1 MKHKFIGVLFG
12 LMGCAAL
19 AGCGNAGAGAAGNAV
34 DTAAPTA
41 TEAVAE
47 SPEDKVASPSGGA
60 TEADTTQPDSDE
72 PDYEAVYAPVFAE
85 VLEVI
90 ENGYDYEKEYRY
102 VSDGLVE
109 KIMYP
114 GDGDLM
120 DAVGYVLMDVSG
132 DGVPELLIGC
142 DEVYDTAHPE
152 SYFFEVY
159 TVKDDEP
166 FPVFEGWAR
175 SNYIWMGDGH
185 FYYLGSNGA
194 MSTLMGENHL
204 CKDGT
209 EIVWDDF
216 YFTEEKADGE
226 IGYYHN
232 TTGIYDT
239 EKSEELS
246 AFEDRFIELMD
257 DYEARC
263 QQLSWIP
270 IGSLKGKYETTA
282 TAGSP
287 PSSGDSRSASL
298 EKELTDEWLFLNGA
312 ILSIENDGTFGL
324 YDDSYNWILS
334 GTWEA
339 EPGTDAV
346 TVTLFSEA
354 GDAGNRQIAEGSLQ
368 EDSTGYLVLDLKF
381 VPGLTT
387 FTDGE
392 ATLSQKPKNP

>member
-1 MKHKFIGVLFG
+1 MKHKFMGVLFG

-19 AGCGNAGAGAAGNAV
+19 AGCGNAGADATV
-34 DTAAPTA
+34 DEKETEAPAA
-41 TEAVAE
+41 TEATTE
-47 SPEDKVASPSGGA
+47 TT
-60 TEADTTQPDSDE
+60 TEAVNGKSESMIAADMTQQEPDD
-72 PDYEAVYAPVFAE
+72 PDYESIYAPILTE
-85 VLEVI
+85 VLEVV
-90 ENGYDYEKEYRY
+90 ENGYDYENEYRY
-102 VSDGLVE
+102 VSDGLIE

-114 GDGDLM
+114 GEGDLM
-120 DAVGYVLMDVSG
+120 DTVGYVLMDVSG
-132 DGVPELLIGC
+132 DQIPELLIGC

-159 TVKDDEP
+159 TVKDGEP
-166 FPVFEGWAR
+166 YPVFEGWAR
-175 SNYIWMGDGH
+175 SNYSWMGDGH

-246 AFEDRFIELMD
+246 AFEDSFMELMD

-263 QQLSWIP
+263 QRLSWTP
-270 IGSLKGKYETTA
+270 IGSLEEKYGTTA
-282 TAGSP
+282 
-287 PSSGDSRSASL
+287 SSDSASASL

-346 TVTLFSEA
+346 AVTLFSEA
-354 GDAGNRQIAEGSLQ
+354 GDAGNRQIAEGSLH
-368 EDSTGYLVLDLKF
+368 EDSTGYLVLDLEF

-387 FTDGE
+387 FTDGK
-392 ATLSQKPKNP
+392 ATLSQKPKNQ